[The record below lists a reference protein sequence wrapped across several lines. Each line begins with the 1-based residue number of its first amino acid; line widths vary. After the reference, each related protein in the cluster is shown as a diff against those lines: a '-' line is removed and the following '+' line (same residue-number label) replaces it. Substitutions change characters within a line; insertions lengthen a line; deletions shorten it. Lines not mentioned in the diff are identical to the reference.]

1 MRQVDLQSYSLS
13 YVSDGRV
20 RIYANNVDFAL
31 LSGPPL
37 FLLPAGEG
45 VLAPAIFCALRDY
58 RGSESLRL
66 KVGAQERIISWR

>member
-37 FLLPAGEG
+37 FLLPAGG
-45 VLAPAIFCALRDY
+45 VC
-58 RGSESLRL
+58 
-66 KVGAQERIISWR
+66 

>member
-20 RIYANNVDFAL
+20 GIYANNVDFAL
-31 LSGPPL
+31 LSGPPSS
-37 FLLPAGEG
+37 FYLPGG

-58 RGSESLRL
+58 RVSESLRL